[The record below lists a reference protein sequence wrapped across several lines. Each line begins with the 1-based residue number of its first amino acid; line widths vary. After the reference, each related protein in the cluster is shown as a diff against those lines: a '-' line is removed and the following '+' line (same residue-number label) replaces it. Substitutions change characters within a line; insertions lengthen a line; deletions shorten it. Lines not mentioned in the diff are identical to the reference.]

1 MEHHFLN
8 IENFSTLC
16 QVINETIVVFL
27 KLNFKWGMFL
37 AIFVLIF
44 LSFITLKLLKILIPT
59 MNFYVRNH
67 ENVES
72 KLFKLILN

>member
-44 LSFITLKLLKILIPT
+44 LSFITLKLLKI
-59 MNFYVRNH
+59 
-67 ENVES
+67 
-72 KLFKLILN
+72 